1 MIYPSPLL
9 LDIQRSTSS
18 TAQPGDSSL
27 EVPPSIILTSRHCA
41 PISPTLFSTPT
52 PPDILN
58 LGSFAF
64 LVPLGGLSNIIVV
77 AVSGLFDI
85 FYQYS
90 IFNGSGASHITA
102 VDFGLIPLR
111 IATQNLRDVDGSGS
125 FLGLYSQNNLRI
137 VSNTVPPTVEGS
149 LSVFVSRRL

>member
-27 EVPPSIILTSRHCA
+27 EVAPSIILTSRHCA

-90 IFNGSGASHITA
+90 IFNGSGVSNITS

-111 IATQNLRDVDGSGS
+111 ISIQNLRDANGSGS
-125 FLGLYSQNNLRI
+125 FLGVYSQNNLRI
-137 VSNTVPPTVEGS
+137 VSAPVPPTVEGS